1 MQKTPK
7 RLEQAIKR
15 LNREIDE
22 IEAAI
27 YAPSDKEPVRVA
39 ALLERK
45 RDDIVRS
52 AVLQLHTKIE
62 DLLTSLMLYCALG
75 ITDKK
80 LKHRL
85 SSERGKAFRRMLYD
99 RESLG
104 FDTKLNFA
112 VGLGLI
118 SPTGRKQLMELN
130 TMRNKCSH
138 NWILNR
144 AVRRGKRPK
153 QLKAPI
159 APLSRQRPSQGG
171 RTQRI
176 YFGVHG
182 RLSSSVCQVGAV
194 EGFKKHA
201 RNATVHGSS
210 ATYRMI

>member
-1 MQKTPK
+1 MRKNPK
-7 RLEQAIKR
+7 RVEQAIKR
-15 LNREIDE
+15 LNKEIDE
-22 IEAAI
+22 IGAAI
-27 YAPSDKEPVRVA
+27 YASGEEKPVLVA
-39 ALLERK
+39 AMLERK

-85 SSERGKAFRRMLYD
+85 SSEKGKAFRRMLYD

-153 QLKAPI
+153 QLKP
-159 APLSRQRPSQGG
+159 PLLHFRGKDLHKVAVLKEFISEF
-171 RTQRI
+171 TVV
-176 YFGVHG
+176 YL
-182 RLSSSVCQVGAV
+182 RLYAKWVQ
-194 EGFKKHA
+194 
-201 RNATVHGSS
+201 
-210 ATYRMI
+210 

>member
-15 LNREIDE
+15 LNKEIDE
-22 IEAAI
+22 IGAAI

-39 ALLERK
+39 AMLERK

-75 ITDKK
+75 VTDKK

-112 VGLGLI
+112 VGLRLI

-144 AVRRGKRPK
+144 RR
-153 QLKAPI
+153 A
-159 APLSRQRPSQGG
+159 
-171 RTQRI
+171 QRI
-176 YFGVHG
+176 YFGVHC

-194 EGFKKHA
+194 KGFKKHA
-201 RNATVHGSS
+201 RAMQPCLRKFGSVPDDLS
-210 ATYRMI
+210 AL